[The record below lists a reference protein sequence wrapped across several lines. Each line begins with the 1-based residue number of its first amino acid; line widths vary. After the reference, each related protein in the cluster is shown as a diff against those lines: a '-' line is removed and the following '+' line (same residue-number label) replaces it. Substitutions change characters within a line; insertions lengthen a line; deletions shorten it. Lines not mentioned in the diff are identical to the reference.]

1 MVLRVPHLDVV
12 LPLVP
17 GELVLVHDSLGDQ
30 LLGAGVPRLV
40 SLFAVVPKLGLHGVG
55 AEEHRCLRR
64 AIDFVTEDALLHL
77 EEEELLGDVLDELLN
92 TSSGKNLALNL
103 NWRGFSFLTYW
114 ADTFFSSFNQVENP
128 VLSTYWRPKY
138 HTSRRPIVLT
148 TWSKSCFP

>member
-1 MVLRVPHLDVV
+1 MLHVPHLDVV

-30 LLGAGVPRLV
+30 LLGAGVPRLG

-64 AIDFVTEDALLHL
+64 AVDLVTEDALLHL

-103 NWRGFSFLTYW
+103 NWRGFSFLTSW
-114 ADTFFSSFNQVENP
+114 ADTWTTKATRSLQVQKTKTHLPKFRFLNRLKKGPLGQFFK
-128 VLSTYWRPKY
+128 R
-138 HTSRRPIVLT
+138 
-148 TWSKSCFP
+148 